1 MHSGRLWTN
10 IDDAGQVRSHK
21 YRLRNHA
28 FAVHMLCEHPNLKK
42 ASTPLENHHDCNCY
56 YDISFILIF
65 TFYVSVLI
73 KRYFDFVIVTYTQ
86 NMKQI
91 IWMQNGSF
99 CLWMIS
105 THTGSVEHFVTKYLV
120 WHWYRNFVW
129 MWSTRMDVLDISRDL
144 SDRKELVA
152 AECGWQPWSM
162 GGQHTFCHNQN
173 LWIGQSNR
181 NCCCY
186 MLKSCILQLM
196 ELQQDVRW
204 K

>member
-1 MHSGRLWTN
+1 MSSEKINLHLQMHSGRLWTN
-10 IDDAGQVRSHK
+10 IDDAGQVRLHK
-21 YRLRNHA
+21 YLLRNHA

-73 KRYFDFVIVTYTQ
+73 KRYFDFDIVTYTQ

-105 THTGSVEHFVTKYLV
+105 K
-120 WHWYRNFVW
+120 
-129 MWSTRMDVLDISRDL
+129 ISWTL
-144 SDRKELVA
+144 CNKISGLTLIPQLCMNVI
-152 AECGWQPWSM
+152 
-162 GGQHTFCHNQN
+162 H
-173 LWIGQSNR
+173 SNG
-181 NCCCY
+181 CFGH
-186 MLKSCILQLM
+186 I
-196 ELQQDVRW
+196 
-204 K
+204 